1 MIFIC
6 IPAYNEERTAGLLLW
21 KIREVMSEFGRDY
34 TILFLDDA
42 STDRTATVVEPYRR
56 VVPLEV
62 FSHEQRKGHGAS
74 LEKLLREVVSR
85 CDYPR
90 RDVIVTLQA
99 DFTEE
104 PEAVPTMV
112 KRIEGGADLVVAARA
127 GNGASG
133 SRTARW
139 IRKGLP
145 WLERRYELPDDIS
158 DPTSGLRAYRVSVIK
173 RALAEKNGAP
183 LLTHDGWAA
192 SLELLAATAPHARRI
207 EETEAPM
214 DRDRRQRRSRM
225 SLWKATREFIGMLR
239 K

>member
-1 MIFIC
+1 MISIC
-6 IPAYNEERTAGLLLW
+6 IPAHNEERTVGLLLW
-21 KIREVMSEFGRDY
+21 KIRKVMSDFGRDY
-34 TILFLDDA
+34 RILLLDDA

-56 VVPLEV
+56 VIPLEI

-74 LEKLLREVVSR
+74 LEELLREVVSR
-85 CDYPR
+85 CEYPR
-90 RDVIVTLQA
+90 RDVIVTMQA
-99 DFTEE
+99 DFTEA
-104 PEAVPTMV
+104 PEDIPALV

-127 GNGASG
+127 GNGETA

-145 WLERRYELPDDIS
+145 WLERRYDLPEDIS

-183 LLTHDGWAA
+183 LLTHDGWAG

-207 EETEAPM
+207 EETEAQAAQ
-214 DRDRRQRRSRM
+214 DRRQRRSRM
-225 SLWKATREFIGMLR
+225 SIWKATREFIGMLR